1 MKIAAAPQSAR
12 TALPYQLKREG
23 EAMVLNLGK
32 GQTCP
37 DLEKLLKSGELLGYE
52 SDGAKIT
59 LHPRNADTFESQKL
73 TSNQNP
79 VPAAMGLWQ
88 RAKDFVVPND
98 VKHNCAAEYSK
109 FRAWSLAS
117 SFLSCGMGY
126 LMTAVYF
133 DSLGAAFGGDGQK
146 AAFAGVVTGTIQKAA
161 QMGSYKLA
169 KFGDAD
175 PKRAYLASSM
185 ISHLNSTVG
194 LGLLAAAP
202 GAHLPFYCSTAVT
215 STVSSML
222 GSASSI
228 NVTNHLVPGAHKGE
242 VGAKN
247 GNQDMIVSCFGM
259 PIGLTMNYLCK
270 SAGLNPSIVAACT
283 LGPAAAFC
291 SLQAVRALRMQPVD
305 AKELPKLITNLCQN
319 GALPESSGGGIS
331 ETLLSLVRR
340 KPNLE
345 VVDGN
350 QVLVPF
356 QQTAGGEKTGK
367 LLVGDSLQQLLS
379 RHEQPEQLFEL
390 YKGKKF
396 MLDLDQSDPQ
406 KTQFRAVFQKGC
418 GLNDILTA
426 LCQANFAQKL
436 EAKGAS
442 RTEILKQSLSQAT
455 VVCSKL
461 SQENWAQAGW
471 HDSADNL
478 KIPKIEAHWA

>member
-1 MKIAAAPQSAR
+1 MRIAAAPQLRVNSG
-12 TALPYQLKREG
+12 YQFERQG
-23 EAMVLNLGK
+23 DSVVLNLSK

-37 DLEKLLKSGELLGYE
+37 DLEKLLKSGELLGYQ
-52 SDGAKIT
+52 SDGSKIT
-59 LHPRNADTFESQKL
+59 LHPRNCDSFEPQKL
-73 TSNQNP
+73 TSNENP
-79 VPAAMGLWQ
+79 VPQATGLWQ
-88 RAKDFVVPND
+88 KAKEFVVPND
-98 VKHNCAAEYSK
+98 VRHNCAAEYTK

-175 PKRAYLASSM
+175 PKKAYLASSM

-202 GAHLPFYCSTAVT
+202 GAHMPFYCANAVT

-247 GNQDMIVSCFGM
+247 ANQDMIVSCFGM
-259 PIGLTMNYLCK
+259 PIGLTLNYLCK
-270 SAGLNPSIVAACT
+270 SAGLNPAIVAACT
-283 LGPAAAFC
+283 LGPVAAFC

-305 AKELPKLITNLCQN
+305 AKELPKLVSALCQN
-319 GALPESSGGGIS
+319 SKLPESTGGGIS
-331 ETLLSLVRR
+331 DTLLSLVRS
-340 KPNLE
+340 KPKLE
-345 VVDGN
+345 VVNGN
-350 QVLVPF
+350 QIAVPF
-356 QQTAGGEKTGK
+356 QESSQPGQ
-367 LLVGDSLQQLLS
+367 LLVGDSLQQLLKNE
-379 RHEQPEQLFEL
+379 EQPQELFKL
-390 YKGKKF
+390 YQGKKY
-396 MLDLDQSDPQ
+396 MLDLDLSDPQ
-406 KTQFRAVFQKGC
+406 QPQFRAIFQKGC

-426 LCQANFAQKL
+426 LCQANFAQQLKTQGWNRL
-436 EAKGAS
+436 
-442 RTEILKQSLSQAT
+442 EILKQSLSQAT
-455 VVCSKL
+455 QACSKL
-461 SQENWAQAGW
+461 TQQDWAQAGW

-478 KIPKIEAHWA
+478 KIPKSDAHWS